1 MKLLMKKILPKTSR
15 NPQGFTLIE
24 LMVAIAIVAILSA
37 IGLVAFSNAQ
47 KSGRDTRRRSE
58 LVAIASAIEAAKD
71 QAAGTYTFP
80 TATSTLAN
88 EFPGNAKAA
97 AGTDP
102 KDYPYCVKS
111 PLDATNP
118 AAWTTSCPAGW
129 SAASDGVSAV
139 ASWTVCTTLEGSNTT
154 YCVSSKTR

>member
-1 MKLLMKKILPKTSR
+1 MKKLLPKTSK

-37 IGLVAFSNAQ
+37 IGMVAFSSVQ
-47 KSGRDTRRRSE
+47 KNGRDTRRRAE
-58 LVAIASAIEAAKD
+58 LVAIANAIEAAKD

-88 EFPGNAKAA
+88 EFPGNSKAA

-111 PLDATNP
+111 PLVATNP
-118 AAWTTSCPAGW
+118 AAWTTACSAGW
-129 SAASDGVSAV
+129 DPVSGGVSAV
-139 ASWTVCTTLEGSNTT
+139 ASWTVCTALEGSRTT
-154 YCVSSKTR
+154 FCLSSKTQ